1 MKVAPWHES
10 FAELVIEIAFAR
22 STFALPLTAPTLAGT
37 SQPAALL
44 SCGEVTVTVAVL
56 QPLWPPSTVIAPSE
70 IELTCTLYGFGLLI
84 VAATSAEAVG

>member
-1 MKVAPWHES
+1 MAVTP
-10 FAELVIEIAFAR
+10 
-22 STFALPLTAPTLAGT
+22 PLFAGT

-44 SCGEVTVTVAVL
+44 SCGDVTLTLAVL
-56 QPLWPPSTVIAPSE
+56 QPLWPASTVTAPSE